1 MNSQYMSTVVVSAEG
16 SRKGIV
22 NIYANVFGQGLGYF
36 KYAGEMADAISDIT
50 VDGDNADVEYF
61 NLQGIRVDADNLTPG
76 IYVRRQ
82 GNKATKVVIK

>member
-1 MNSQYMSTVVVSAEG
+1 
-16 SRKGIV
+16 
-22 NIYANVFGQGLGYF
+22 
-36 KYAGEMADAISDIT
+36 MADAISDIT